1 MLSISLLTISSNSSY
16 MAFRISQIVAFVSP
30 DLSDCLVFTHC
41 VSPAPRL
48 ESFGVVVPAPVVPVA
63 MVSLLSSA
71 VGFFNSF
78 GRWFRFVILHIIWR
92 LLDVRRLGTERR
104 KLAAWGNGCILPV
117 PHQQN

>member
-63 MVSLLSSA
+63 MVPWLLFA
-71 VGFFNSF
+71 ADFFNSSS
-78 GRWFRFVILHIIWR
+78 RWFHFVILPI
-92 LLDVRRLGTERR
+92 LLTSPLVFV
-104 KLAAWGNGCILPV
+104 ILLFFIAPIV
-117 PHQQN
+117 ILHRI